1 MVASTFLFHGFI
13 SPSKTI
19 NSVFIS
25 KVEEAVESLS
35 REILTIQAKGD
46 KEAADLLLQ
55 KYCKMTRPLKHA
67 LEKLE
72 CSGMGCETLLVPHR
86 TCFYLMRARLFSGMC
101 TCYL

>member
-1 MVASTFLFHGFI
+1 MVASTFLSHGFI

-55 KYCKMTRPLKHA
+55 KYCKMTRPLKLA

-72 CSGMGCETLLVPHR
+72 SVQVWAVTP
-86 TCFYLMRARLFSGMC
+86 F
-101 TCYL
+101 